1 MAKGGSPDP
10 CFEYLHLFF
19 TCLSDKCH
27 SLRCTCRTSVRKS
40 GLPCEIRR
48 LLASKFCSL
57 SPRLLTRALPVWA
70 FYLRRS
76 QQVQRYSAVSLFI
89 CGNAKQW
96 ILISALLCD
105 MHFLFL
111 GQLGTGLPAYSDS
124 VGTAQKCHCKRL
136 SLYLMIF
143 SIRRSFFGPKTVT
156 VPGISL

>member
-1 MAKGGSPDP
+1 MFIRQMSFSA
-10 CFEYLHLFF
+10 LHLQN
-19 TCLSDKCH
+19 KCAKKRATLWNSPPF
-27 SLRCTCRTSVRKS
+27 SLKV
-40 GLPCEIRR
+40 
-48 LLASKFCSL
+48 LLAL
-57 SPRLLTRALPVWA
+57 ASPRFLTRALPVWA

-136 SLYLMIF
+136 SLYLKIF
-143 SIRRSFFGPKTVT
+143 SIGRFFFWPKNVT
-156 VPGISL
+156 VVGVSLWPVSL